1 MQFMTSQF
9 NGKQALKMALVSLGT
24 LLFFT
29 SSAKAAEITANA
41 NETGIYGNETIL
53 IAAAPNDCLRDIREG
68 FSVETRNYYAGI
80 CYTRNGTYYVGHS
93 KNGNGSILL
102 RLSSSR
108 NNVYVARN
116 GRYTY
121 TLDMN
126 RNQLTIGLPNGRRVT
141 ERVLHVYDS

>member
-1 MQFMTSQF
+1 MQLIKSAL
-9 NGKQALKMALVSLGT
+9 NGKQALKMALLSLGT
-24 LLFFT
+24 LLFLT
-29 SSAKAAEITANA
+29 TSAKAAEITAKDV
-41 NETGIYGNETIL
+41 GIYGNEPVL
-53 IAAAPNDCLRDIREG
+53 IASAPNDCLNGIEEG
-68 FSVETRNYYAGI
+68 FSVETRNYFAGI

-102 RLSSSR
+102 RLSSAR

-116 GRYTY
+116 GQYIY

-141 ERVLHVYDS
+141 ERVINVYDS